1 MFANNNMNISSD
13 VYKPMLQCQPQH
25 VIQGKNLG
33 ISSHI
38 ENPPSKKR
46 RICESFAANQW
57 VPGPGPR
64 AIKEV
69 TTGGFKLTLSG
80 SQLLGFANDSRN
92 LCRIWNGINCSYGDK
107 CRFLHVNPGKSKGIS
122 MINPLPGV
130 APLNQDRRSGE
141 FDCKGYV
148 GSLRVGDQG
157 NSKLASWKT
166 KLCNNWK
173 MTGGC
178 PYGNS
183 CCFAHGRAELQNNGS
198 YFALESWVVPTCA
211 LKNVQNDSIKSGNH
225 FKQQLQETKVSLKWK
240 RVMKLCDIYADW
252 LEGMAILP
260 SASFK

>member
-1 MFANNNMNISSD
+1 MNISSD
-13 VYKPMLQCQPQH
+13 VYKPMLQCQAQNP
-25 VIQGKNLG
+25 IQEKNLG

-38 ENPPSKKR
+38 ENPSFKKR
-46 RICESFAANQW
+46 RIFESFAPNQW
-57 VPGPGPR
+57 VPGPG

-69 TTGGFKLTLSG
+69 ATGSFKLTQSG
-80 SQLLGFANDSRN
+80 SQLQGFANDSRN
-92 LCRIWNGINCSYGDK
+92 LCRMFLSGINCTYGDK

-122 MINPLPGV
+122 MINSVPGV

-178 PYGNS
+178 PFGNS
-183 CCFAHGRAELQNNGS
+183 CCFAHGPAELQNNGG

-211 LKNVQNDSIKSGNH
+211 LKNVQNDSIGNGNH
-225 FKQQLQETKVSLKWK
+225 FKQQLQETKVSLKRK
-240 RVMKLCDIYADW
+240 QVIKLCDIYADW
-252 LEGMAILP
+252 LEGLTILP
-260 SASFK
+260 TPSFK